1 MGFWFSQDIDE
12 LSALS
17 RSTID
22 ALSLARDIFS
32 STRRAERPGCPA
44 PHVSYIHLLLLPTP
58 DVFPVIPRCRDQAA
72 AVNGTAFEAGV

>member
-1 MGFWFSQDIDE
+1 LTWINALAWASGFRRTST
-12 LSALS
+12 SYPLS

-44 PHVSYIHLLLLPTP
+44 PHVSYTHLLLLPTP
-58 DVFPVIPRCRDQAA
+58 DVFPVEYRVAGIRPRP
-72 AVNGTAFEAGV
+72 